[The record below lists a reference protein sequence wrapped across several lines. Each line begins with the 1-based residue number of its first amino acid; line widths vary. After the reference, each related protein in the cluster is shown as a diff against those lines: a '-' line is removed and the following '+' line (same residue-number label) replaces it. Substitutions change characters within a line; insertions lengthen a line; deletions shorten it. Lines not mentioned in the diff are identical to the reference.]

1 MAATFQTIPTANPA
15 ESAFVLTV
23 DDNLITPLTLPAAG
37 TTYAQWTL
45 GQRERTKDT
54 EWDDYIFVDT
64 MDAAPGR
71 RAFVFGKSHGA
82 TTVDEPFETVWD
94 TEFHRWPAVV
104 VQQLK
109 VLTISN
115 ISIQSDGHLTNRY
128 FIKSAVEGNSLVKIE
143 HFQNA
148 VSWGAASL
156 RHPVPITDDLV
167 LPEHPWDLNRPQI
180 EVKDCLHGDIKVYE
194 SVANSFAEVRTD
206 KGGLGHT
213 IPATN
218 FTDWTPYVLRDTQ
231 KQSNGL
237 WVREKVTVYPPIN
250 AKRKLL

>member
-1 MAATFQTIPTANPA
+1 MSATFQTIPTANPA

-23 DDNLITPLTLPAAG
+23 DDNLITPDTLPAAG

-82 TTVDEPFETVWD
+82 ATVDVPFETVWD

-109 VLTISN
+109 VLM
-115 ISIQSDGHLTNRY
+115 TNPSHNTGYYLNRW
-128 FIKSAVEGNSLVKIE
+128 FIKSAAEGNCLVKIE

-148 VSWGAASL
+148 VAWGQNSL
-156 RHPVPITDDLV
+156 RHPMPITDD
-167 LPEHPWDLNRPQI
+167 I
-180 EVKDCLHGDIKVYE
+180 KEVEISVNDCLHGELKFYDT
-194 SVANSFAEVRTD
+194 SAGNTD
-206 KGGLGHT
+206 VEQRREGTAQQGHT

-218 FTDWTPYVLRDTQ
+218 FADWAPFVIRDTQ

-237 WVREKVTVYPPIN
+237 WVREKATIYPPIN

>member
-23 DDNLITPLTLPAAG
+23 DDNLITPATLPVVG
-37 TTYAQWTL
+37 TRYAQWTL

-54 EWDDYIFVDT
+54 EWDEYVFVDT
-64 MDAAPGR
+64 VDAAPGR

-82 TTVDEPFETVWD
+82 TTVDVPFETVWD

-109 VLTISN
+109 VLMVPYSQN
-115 ISIQSDGHLTNRY
+115 GGYPLDRW
-128 FIKSAVEGNSLVKIE
+128 FVKSAVEGNCLVKIE

-148 VSWGAASL
+148 VAWGQESL
-156 RHPVPITDDLV
+156 RHPVPITDDLDISG
-167 LPEHPWDLNRPQI
+167 LT
-180 EVKDCLHGDIKVYE
+180 VKDCLHGDIPINTTPAIADMEVNRG
-194 SVANSFAEVRTD
+194 SVQR
-206 KGGLGHT
+206 LGHT

-218 FTDWTPYVLRDTQ
+218 YTDWTPYVLRDTQ
-231 KQSNGL
+231 KQSSGL
-237 WVREKVTVYPPIN
+237 WVREKVTVFPPIN